1 MAINSSISSFRD
13 NFFGGTR
20 PNRFL
25 VNGNVNGQDL
35 SDEGFLVKSTTLP
48 ASTVGVI
55 PVPYRGRIL
64 KIPGDRLFAEWAIVV
79 IDDADE
85 GRDLR
90 SEFVGW
96 SNAINTHVGNKTD
109 DPNVSDTLSKN
120 SWTVQMLS
128 QKDDAVIREITLHNV
143 WPIEVSAVDLT
154 YDTADTIVEFG
165 VNLAYDYWT
174 EEGSTDAV
182 SGE

>member
-1 MAINSSISSFRD
+1 MAVNSSISSFRD

-25 VNGNVNGQDL
+25 VQGSINDADIGDH
-35 SDEGFLVKSTTLP
+35 GFLIKATSLP

-64 KIPGDRLFAEWAIVV
+64 KIPGDRLFAEWAITV

-90 SEFVGW
+90 SEFVAW
-96 SNAINTHVGNKTD
+96 SNKINTHVGNATE
-109 DPNVSDTLSKN
+109 DPNVSETLSMK

-128 QKDDAVIREITLHNV
+128 QSDDAPIRTIVLHNV
-143 WPIEVSAVDLT
+143 WPIEIAAVDLT

-174 EEGSTDAV
+174 EQGITDAV
-182 SGE
+182 SE